1 MYDKMKRV
9 FAVIPVVALS
19 LLMLA
24 ACGEAER
31 EEATTPG
38 GDEAATTATAVD
50 TTSTWITGEQRA
62 PIAVA
67 EGGQTVIVSVDD
79 NNIAIPETLVPGPA
93 VFTVTNAGSK
103 EHSLMV
109 KAGETMV
116 KQLDTPV
123 QPAATASMNVD
134 LPAGTYTV
142 VCPIEGHDK
151 AGEQRTLV
159 VQAASNNS

>member
-1 MYDKMKRV
+1 MKRAFV
-9 FAVIPVVALS
+9 MIPAVALS

-24 ACGEAER
+24 ACGDGER
-31 EEATTPG
+31 EEATT
-38 GDEAATTATAVD
+38 GDETVTTATAAD

-93 VFTVTNAGSK
+93 VFTITNAGSK

-159 VQAASNNS
+159 VQAAANNS